1 MPENTPENTIDPNV
15 TLQHRTRDFAL
26 RVIRLSNAL
35 PDDRIGWVIGKQILR
50 SGTSI
55 GANYRSACRSR
66 SDKDFLARMGIAEE
80 EADETMY
87 WLELLMEAEILPRN
101 RLNDLYKETEEILKM
116 IAASIITVK
125 KRLAENS

>member
-1 MPENTPENTIDPNV
+1 MPENTIDPNV

-35 PDDRIGWVIGKQILR
+35 PDDRIGWVIGKQIWR

-66 SDKDFLARMGIAEE
+66 SDKDVLARMGIAEE

-87 WLELLMEAEILPRN
+87 WFELLMEAEILPRN
-101 RLNDLYKETEEILKM
+101 RLNDVYKETEEILNM